1 MIRCCCR
8 IARKRRNIPFA
19 KSLPNAFGEKGFHFV
34 SDSTP
39 CLTLRHNGDRK
50 ISQRSFWSGPKVL
63 NRTVEEQYSRKTPLE
78 HVLLRPGMYVGPTEP
93 MPPNNC
99 WVLDPM
105 PSSQT
110 IDQANGLRTSE
121 KVNDDDMESKPF
133 AMIQKEHSLIPA
145 LQKIFDEIL
154 VNATDNHQRH
164 PKSCTRLE
172 VSIDQGDGSES
183 REPQIRIWN
192 NGKGIPIQ
200 IHKDEK
206 MYVPEMLF
214 GHLLTGSNFDDS
226 EKRLTG
232 GRHGYGAKLSNIFS
246 KSFTIETVDSRRR
259 LHYTQTWRNN
269 MTQAEEPKVTKVD
282 DDNIHDYTCITFV
295 PDMEKLSGGSN
306 ATTIGD
312 EDYALMCRRVVDAA
326 GCAAGQ
332 LKVFL
337 NGNDVSINSFQDY
350 VNLYRND
357 DEGTSSM
364 RYSKMGSRWNVGVG
378 VSEGNSFASVSF
390 VNGMATSRGGTHVNA
405 LVNQVTKYIQERATK
420 IDPSLSNVI
429 TTGLVKRNLFLAC
442 SAFIENPTFD
452 SQMKEYLTSSPSNFG
467 SSFLLSEKFL
477 KELVQSEEDSGPG
490 IIEEVL
496 RAAKGR
502 EQANLFR
509 QVGGKKGKRQLLSI
523 PKLEDAHNAGSK
535 DAPDCTLILTEGDS
549 AKALAVA
556 GLEKIGRENFGVF
569 PLRGKFLNVRHASV
583 DQMAK
588 NAEVKALISI
598 LGLDFDKE
606 YDTIEERKDLRYRHI
621 MLMTDQDTDG
631 SHIKGLV
638 MNFFRHFW
646 PKLLK
651 PTLDEPSGKPFL
663 SSFLTPLL
671 KATRKTRK
679 KTLSFY
685 SLAEYNAWRTSLV
698 DANDD
703 ISNWK
708 VKYYKGLGTSTPVE
722 AKEYFAEFDK
732 HHVQFRWK
740 SELDGELLDKVF
752 DKSRA
757 ADRRSWIENEYDPE
771 ATISYETADSS
782 NHISYED
789 FVNKEMIHFSIS
801 DNIRSLPN
809 VIDGL
814 KPSQRKVLHACFKRK
829 LKSEIKVAQLSGYC
843 AEHTA
848 YHHGEVSLQST
859 IIGMAQDFVG
869 SNNVNLLVPSGQ
881 FGTRLVGGDD
891 AASPRYI
898 FTHLSPVVRYLFP
911 EDDDILLDY
920 LEDDGQQIEPKF
932 FCPVIPLLL
941 VNGAQGIGTGWST
954 FIPQH
959 DPMSVLDYIRAKLDQ
974 TLNLPRIEPYVK
986 GFDGTIERDG
996 SRYTSYGKIE
1006 ILDSKTVHIDELP
1019 VGVWTNTYK
1028 SFLLKMQSKGLI
1040 NDFKEDHTTTKVS
1053 FTVKLKPSQL
1063 YRMQQN
1069 GGLEQSFKLKSNL
1082 QLTNMNAFDADG
1094 SIQKFQSAEAIADAY
1109 FPTRL
1114 SLYFD
1119 RKSVL
1124 MSEMKYKSALL
1135 ENKARFIQ
1143 LVSEGQIDLVGG
1155 RLSEDKTVSV
1165 LKSHGFNTMNELKS
1179 IRNDNSIHKNLARND
1194 DITRDDGET
1203 PDNGRNDSSFDYLFK
1218 MPLSSLT
1225 SDRISTLTKDAS
1237 ETKTNLNSISNLR
1250 SEELWLSD
1258 LEKLSEYL

>member
-1 MIRCCCR
+1 MIRRCYG
-8 IARKRRNIPFA
+8 IALKRRNR
-19 KSLPNAFGEKGFHFV
+19 SFV
-34 SDSTP
+34 
-39 CLTLRHNGDRK
+39 TLRSNAIGGRRFRYANDDNPYSVRQFNGNGLNNPRFF
-50 ISQRSFWSGPKVL
+50 SSGQSAKVY
-63 NRTVEEQYSRKTPLE
+63 RTVEEQYSRKTPLE
-78 HVLLRPGMYVGPTEP
+78 HVLLRPGMYVGPTGP

-105 PSSQT
+105 PSSE
-110 IDQANGLRTSE
+110 IIHQANGPLRKYDELNGDISTM
-121 KVNDDDMESKPF
+121 KQNHF
-133 AMIQKEHSLIPA
+133 TMIQKEYSLIPA

-154 VNATDNHQRH
+154 VNATDNHLRH
-164 PKSCTRLE
+164 RKTCTRLE
-172 VSIDQGDGSES
+172 VYIDPGDDAGN
-183 REPQIRIWN
+183 REPKIRIWN

-200 IHKDEK
+200 IHREEN

-246 KSFTIETVDSRRR
+246 KSFRVDTVDSRRK
-259 LHYTQTWRNN
+259 LNYTQTWDNN
-269 MTQAEEPKVTKVD
+269 MTQAGEPQITKLD
-282 DDNIHDYTCITFV
+282 DGDNIHDYTCITFV
-295 PDMEKLSGGSN
+295 PDMERLSGGSN
-306 ATTIGD
+306 TTTID
-312 EDYALMCRRVVDAA
+312 DQDYALMCRRVVDAA
-326 GCAAGQ
+326 GCAAGKLQ
-332 LKVFL
+332 VIL
-337 NGNDVSINSFQDY
+337 NGQDVSIESFGEY
-350 VNLYRND
+350 VNLYRNG
-357 DEGTSSM
+357 EEET
-364 RYSKMGSRWNVGVG
+364 SKMCYTNIGSRWNIGVG
-378 VSEGNSFASVSF
+378 LSESNSFASVSF

-405 LVNQVTKYIQERATK
+405 LVNQVTKYIQERTTK
-420 IDPSLSNVI
+420 IDPSLSNII
-429 TTGLVKRNLFLAC
+429 TPGLVKRNLFLAC
-442 SAFIENPTFD
+442 NAYIENPTFD

-467 SSFLLSEKFL
+467 SSFSLSGKFL
-477 KELVQSEEDSGPG
+477 KELIRSEEDSGPG
-490 IIEEVL
+490 IIEEVI
-496 RAAKGR
+496 RVAKGR
-502 EQANLFR
+502 QQANLFK

-535 DAPDCTLILTEGDS
+535 DASDCTLILTEGDS

-583 DQMAK
+583 DQLSK

-598 LGLDFDKE
+598 LGLDFNME
-606 YDTIEERKDLRYRHI
+606 YDTIKERQNLRYGHI

-651 PTLDEPSGKPFL
+651 PTIDEPFERSFL

-671 KATRKTRK
+671 KATRKNRK
-679 KTLSFY
+679 KTFSFY
-685 SLAEYNAWRTSLV
+685 SLAEYNSWRSSLV
-698 DANDD
+698 EEKDD
-703 ISNWK
+703 IGNWR

-722 AKEYFAEFDK
+722 AKEYFSEFDK
-732 HHVQFRWK
+732 HHVQFCWK

-757 ADRRSWIENEYDPE
+757 ADRRSWITNEYDSE
-771 ATISYETADSS
+771 ATISYETTESG
-782 NHISYED
+782 NQVTYED
-789 FVNKEMIHFSIS
+789 FVNKEMIHFSNS

-848 YHHGEVSLQST
+848 YHHGEASLHST

-869 SNNVNLLVPSGQ
+869 SNNLNLLVPSGQ

-898 FTHLSPVVRYLFP
+898 FTHLSPVARYLFP
-911 EDDDILLDY
+911 EDDDVLLDY
-920 LEDDGQQIEPKF
+920 LEDDGQQIEPRF

-941 VNGAQGIGTGWST
+941 VNGAHGIGTGWST

-959 DPMSVLDYIRAKLDQ
+959 EPMSVLDYVRAKLDQ

-986 GFDGTIERDG
+986 GFEGRIEQQE
-996 SRYTSYGKIE
+996 SYYTSCGRIQVV
-1006 ILDSKTVHIDELP
+1006 DNKTVHIDELP

-1028 SFLLKMQSKGLI
+1028 LYLLKMQSKGLI
-1040 NDFKEDHTTTKVS
+1040 VDFKEDHTTTKVS
-1053 FTVKLKPSQL
+1053 FTVKLKSSQL
-1063 YRMQQN
+1063 HRMQQS
-1069 GGLEQSFKLKSNL
+1069 GLEHAFKLKSNL
-1082 QLTNMNAFDADG
+1082 LLTNMNAFDAHG
-1094 SIQKFQSAEAIADAY
+1094 GIQKFKSAESIADAY
-1109 FPTRL
+1109 FPNRL
-1114 SLYFD
+1114 SLYDD

-1124 MSEMKYKSALL
+1124 MSEMNYKSALL
-1135 ENKARFIQ
+1135 DNKARFIQ
-1143 LVSEGQIDLVGG
+1143 LVSEGQIELVSG

-1165 LKSHGFNTMNELKS
+1165 LKSYGFNTMEELKLL
-1179 IRNDNSIHKNLARND
+1179 RNNNSLHKNDDVTLDNRND
-1194 DITRDDGET
+1194 DA
-1203 PDNGRNDSSFDYLFK
+1203 SFGYLFK

-1225 SDRISTLTKDAS
+1225 SDKILTLTKDAS
-1237 ETKTNLNSISNLR
+1237 ETKSSLKSISKLR

-1258 LEKLSEYL
+1258 LEKLAQQL

>member
-1 MIRCCCR
+1 M
-8 IARKRRNIPFA
+8 ARRRRSIPFA
-19 KSLPNAFGEKGFHFV
+19 KRLPSAFGETNLQFV
-34 SDSTP
+34 GDNAP
-39 CLTLRHNGDRK
+39 CITLQFNGDRERN
-50 ISQRSFWSGPKVL
+50 QRRFSSRPKL
-63 NRTVEEQYSRKTPLE
+63 SDRSVEEQYSRKTPLE

-93 MPPNNC
+93 MPLDDC
-99 WVLDPM
+99 WVLDPI

-110 IDQANGLRTSE
+110 IHGANGMQEPE
-121 KVNDDDMESKPF
+121 KTKTNDMNSNHF
-133 AMIQKEHSLIPA
+133 GMIQKECSLTPA

-154 VNATDNHQRH
+154 VNATDNHKRH
-164 PKSCTRLE
+164 PKTCTRLE
-172 VSIDQGDGSES
+172 VTIDQGNDAEN
-183 REPQIRIWN
+183 RQPKIRIWN

-200 IHKDEK
+200 IHKEEK

-246 KSFTIETVDSRRR
+246 KSFTIDTIDTTRR
-259 LHYTQTWRNN
+259 LHYTQTWKNN
-269 MTQAEEPKVTKVD
+269 MTEAEEPKVTKLD
-282 DDNIHDYTCITFV
+282 DDDDIHDYTCITFV
-295 PDMEKLSGGSN
+295 PDMKRLSGGSN
-306 ATTIGD
+306 RTTID
-312 EDYALMCRRVVDAA
+312 DQDYAVMCRRVVDAA

-337 NGNDVSINSFQDY
+337 NGIDVSKDSFEEY
-350 VNLYRND
+350 VDLYRKG
-357 DEGTSSM
+357 DEGPSSM
-364 RYSKMGSRWNVGVG
+364 RYTNIGSRCSIGVG
-378 VSEGNSFASVSF
+378 LSQSNSFSSVSF

-420 IDPSLSNVI
+420 LEPSLSSVI
-429 TTGLVKRNLFLAC
+429 TPSLVKRNLFLAC
-442 SAFIENPTFD
+442 NAYIENPTFD
-452 SQMKEYLTSSPSNFG
+452 SQMKENLTSSPSNFG
-467 SSFLLSEKFL
+467 SSFSIPEKFL

-490 IIEEVL
+490 IIDEVL
-496 RAAKGR
+496 RSAKGR
-502 EQANLFR
+502 QQANLFR
-509 QVGGKKGKRQLLSI
+509 QVGGKKNKRQLLSI
-523 PKLEDAHNAGSK
+523 PKLEDAHNAGLK
-535 DAPDCTLILTEGDS
+535 DAPACTLILTEGDS

-583 DQMAK
+583 EQLSK

-598 LGLDFDKE
+598 LGLDFDRE
-606 YDTIEERKDLRYRHI
+606 YDTMDERKELRYRHI

-651 PTLDEPSGKPFL
+651 PTIDDQSGKPFL

-671 KATRKTRK
+671 KANRKSRK
-679 KTLSFY
+679 ETLSFY
-685 SLAEYNAWRTSLV
+685 SLAEYNAWRQSLV
-698 DANDD
+698 DVNDD
-703 ISNWK
+703 IGNWK
-708 VKYYKGLGTSTPVE
+708 VKYYKGLGTSTQVE

-757 ADRRSWIENEYDPE
+757 ADRRRWIANEYDTD
-771 ATISYETADSS
+771 ATVSYEVADS
-782 NHISYED
+782 NNYVSYED
-789 FVNKEMIHFSIS
+789 FVNKEMIHFSNS

-848 YHHGEVSLQST
+848 YHHGEASLQST

-869 SNNVNLLVPSGQ
+869 SNNLNLLVPSGQ

-898 FTHLSPVVRYLFP
+898 FTHLSPIARYLFP
-911 EDDDILLDY
+911 EDDDVLLDY

-932 FCPVIPLLL
+932 FCPIIPLLL

-959 DPMSVLDYIRAKLDQ
+959 EPMSVIDYIRAKLDQ
-974 TLNLPRIEPYVK
+974 TLNLPRIEPHVR
-986 GFDGTIERDG
+986 GFRGTIERG
-996 SRYTSYGKIE
+996 VSSYTSYGRIDV
-1006 ILDSKTVHIDELP
+1006 LDNKTVHIDELP
-1019 VGVWTNTYK
+1019 VGVWTNKYK
-1028 SFLLKMQSKGLI
+1028 AFLLTMQSKGLI
-1040 NDFKEDHTTTKVS
+1040 INFKEDHTTTKVS

-1063 YRMQQN
+1063 HRMQQS
-1069 GGLEQSFKLKSNL
+1069 GLEQSFKLKSNL
-1082 QLTNMNAFDADG
+1082 QLTNMNAFDVHG
-1094 SIQKFQSAEAIADAY
+1094 GIQKFESAESIADAY
-1109 FPTRL
+1109 FPNRL
-1114 SLYFD
+1114 TLYHD

-1124 MSEMKYKSALL
+1124 ISEMKYKSALL

-1143 LVSEGQIDLVGG
+1143 LVSEGKIDLVGG

-1165 LKSHGFNTMNELKS
+1165 LRSHGFNTMYELKS
-1179 IRNDNSIHKNLARND
+1179 IRNDNSLRKNPGKHHDTAKENELILDND
-1194 DITRDDGET
+1194 KIDQ
-1203 PDNGRNDSSFDYLFK
+1203 SFDYLFK

-1225 SDRISTLTKDAS
+1225 SDKISTLTKDAS
-1237 ETKTNLNSISNLR
+1237 EKRTNLDSIRNLR

-1258 LEKLSEYL
+1258 LDKLAAVL